1 MIFMDIRTMPANE
14 FMHLFW
20 TAIVACLTAFGIMVG
35 LATILEFVISKLAT
49 LRETRLEKL
58 YKVTKWPQ

>member
-14 FMHLFW
+14 FIHLFG
-20 TAIVACLTAFGIMVG
+20 TAIVACLTAFVIMVG
-35 LATILEFVISKLAT
+35 LATILEFVISRLAT

-58 YKVTKWPQ
+58 NRITKWP